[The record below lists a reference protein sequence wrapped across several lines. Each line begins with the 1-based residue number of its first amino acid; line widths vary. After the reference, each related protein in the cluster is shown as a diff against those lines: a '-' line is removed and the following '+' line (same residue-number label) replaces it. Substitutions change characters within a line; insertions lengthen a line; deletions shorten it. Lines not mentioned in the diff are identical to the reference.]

1 MALKYCPQGI
11 MSMTPFRLENRE
23 QYLRWRDE
31 KLENAATSIDELI
44 VEVENP
50 RDLSS
55 REYGAILRRCI
66 DSNMAIYVSPSGND
80 PDRGIVHALA
90 RQMGLR
96 AIDNNW
102 LGDEDGLTSLT
113 TQDDADHAG
122 YIPYSNRPIKWHTDG
137 YYNPPERQVRGLL
150 LHCVESAE
158 RGGANALLDHEIAW
172 LLLREKEPAYIE
184 ALMQPDAMTIPARE
198 RDGTV
203 VRKAETGP
211 VFSVDPVTGNLH
223 MRYTARTRS
232 IEWKDDPVTREA
244 VRELAAILDSDLPY
258 IIRGRLEPGMGLICN
273 NVLHD
278 REGFDDSPRK
288 KRLLY
293 RARYYDRI
301 ANTDV

>member
-11 MSMTPFRLENRE
+11 MSMTPFQLENRE

-31 KLENAATSIDELI
+31 KLENAATSIAELI

-102 LGDEDGLTSLT
+102 LGDDDGLTSLM

>member
-1 MALKYCPQGI
+1 

-31 KLENAATSIDELI
+31 KLANAATSIDELI
-44 VEVENP
+44 VEVDDP

-55 REYGAILRRCI
+55 REYGAILRRCL
-66 DSNMAIYVSPSGND
+66 DNNMAIYVSASGTD
-80 PDRGIVHALA
+80 PDRSIPHALA

-96 AIDNNW
+96 HIDNNW

-113 TQDDADHAG
+113 IQDDADHAG

-137 YYNPPERQVRGLL
+137 YYNPPERQIRGLL
-150 LHCVESAE
+150 LHCVQSAE

-172 LLLREKEPAYIE
+172 LLLREKDPAYIE

-198 RDGTV
+198 RDGKV
-203 VRKAETGP
+203 VRKAEAGP
-211 VFSVDPVTGNLH
+211 VFSVDPITGNLH

-232 IEWKDDPVTREA
+232 IEWRDDPVTREA
-244 VRELAAILDSDLPY
+244 VRELVAILESDLSY

-278 REGFDDSPRK
+278 REGFEDSPRK

>member
-1 MALKYCPQGI
+1 MALKHCPQGI
-11 MSMTPFRLENRE
+11 ASMSPFYLENE
-23 QYLRWRDE
+23 VQYLRWRDE
-31 KLENAATSIDELI
+31 KLAHAATSLEELV
-44 VEVENP
+44 VEVRDP

-66 DSNMAIYVSPSGND
+66 DNNMAIYVSPLADD
-80 PDRGIVHALA
+80 PDRSIPHALA
-90 RQMGLR
+90 RQFGLR
-96 AIDNNW
+96 QIDRNW
-102 LGDEDGLTSLT
+102 LGDDDGLTSLT
-113 TQDDADHAG
+113 TQEDHDHRG

-137 YYNPPERQVRGLL
+137 YYNPPQRQIRGLL
-150 LHCVESAE
+150 LHCVQRAE
-158 RGGANALLDHEIAW
+158 RGGGNALLDHEIAW
-172 LLLREKEPAYIE
+172 LLLREKNLEYIR
-184 ALMQPDAMTIPARE
+184 ALMAPDAMTIPARE
-198 RDGTV
+198 RDGKI

-211 VFSVDPVTGNLH
+211 VFSVDPQTGNLH

-232 IEWKDDPVTREA
+232 IEWRDDPATRAA
-244 VRELAAILDSDLPY
+244 VKELETILSSDLPY

-278 REGFDDSPRK
+278 REGFEDGPER

>member
-1 MALKYCPQGI
+1 MLKHCPQGI
-11 MSMTPFRLENRE
+11 QSMSPFYPENRD

-31 KLENAATSIDELI
+31 KLERAATSLDDLI
-44 VEVENP
+44 VEVKDP

-66 DSNMAIYVSPSGND
+66 DNNMAIYASAPNED
-80 PDRGIVHALA
+80 PDRAIPHALA
-90 RQMGLR
+90 RQLGLQR
-96 AIDNNW
+96 IDHNW

-113 TQDDADHAG
+113 TNDDTDHSG

-137 YYNPPERQVRGLL
+137 YYNPADRQIHGLL
-150 LHCVESAE
+150 LHCVRSAE
-158 RGGANALLDHEIAW
+158 SGGANALLDHEIAW
-172 LLLREKEPAYIE
+172 LLLREQNPAYIT
-184 ALMQPDAMTIPARE
+184 ALMAPDAMTIPARE
-198 RDGTV
+198 RNGEV
-203 VRKAETGP
+203 LRKAETGP
-211 VFSVDPVTGNLH
+211 VFSVDQETGNLH

-232 IEWKDDPVTREA
+232 IEWKDDEITRAA
-244 VRELAAILDSDLPY
+244 VAALADILDSDSPY
-258 IIRGRLEPGMGLICN
+258 IMRGRLESGMGLICN

-278 REGFDDSPRK
+278 REGFDDSPQR

>member
-1 MALKYCPQGI
+1 
-11 MSMTPFRLENRE
+11 MSPFYLENQE

-31 KLENAATSIDELI
+31 KLEHVATSLDDLV
-44 VEVENP
+44 VEVDDP
-50 RDLSS
+50 LDLSS
-55 REYGAILRRCI
+55 REFGAILRRCI
-66 DSNMAIYVSPSGND
+66 DNNMAIYASPTRDD
-80 PDRGIVHALA
+80 PDRSIPHALA
-90 RQMGLR
+90 RQLGLR
-96 AIDNNW
+96 HIDHNW

-113 TQDDADHAG
+113 TNEDTDHKG

-137 YYNPPERQVRGLL
+137 YYNPPERQIHGLL
-150 LHCVESAE
+150 LHCVQSAE

-172 LLLREKEPAYIE
+172 LLLREQNPDFIT
-184 ALMQPDAMTIPARE
+184 ALMAPDAMTIPARE
-198 RDGTV
+198 CNGEV

-211 VFSVDPVTGNLH
+211 VFSIDPATGNLH

-232 IEWKDDPVTREA
+232 IEWKDDAVTAAA
-244 VRELAAILDSDLPY
+244 VQALVEILESDTPY

-278 REGFDDSPRK
+278 RGGFEDGPQH

>member
-31 KLENAATSIDELI
+31 KLENAATSLDELI

>member
-1 MALKYCPQGI
+1 MALKHCPQGI
-11 MSMTPFRLENRE
+11 QNMSPFYLENQE

-31 KLENAATSIDELI
+31 KLEHAATSLDDLV
-44 VEVENP
+44 VEVDNP
-50 RDLSS
+50 LDLSS

-66 DSNMAIYVSPSGND
+66 DSNMAIYASPETD
-80 PDRGIVHALA
+80 DLDRNIPHALA
-90 RQMGLR
+90 RQLGLR
-96 AIDNNW
+96 HIDHNW

-113 TQDDADHAG
+113 TNDDPDHKG
-122 YIPYSNRPIKWHTDG
+122 YIPYSSCPIKWHTDG
-137 YYNPPERQVRGLL
+137 YYNPPDRQIHGLL
-150 LHCVESAE
+150 LHCVQSAE

-172 LLLREKEPAYIE
+172 MLLREQNPEFIT
-184 ALMQPDAMTIPARE
+184 ALMAPDAMTIPARE
-198 RDGTV
+198 RNGEV
-203 VRKAETGP
+203 LRKAETGP
-211 VFSVDPVTGNLH
+211 VFSVDPATGNLH

-232 IEWKDDPVTREA
+232 IEWKDDALTAAA
-244 VRELAAILDSDLPY
+244 VQALVDILESDTPH

-278 REGFDDSPRK
+278 REGFEDSPRH

>member
-211 VFSVDPVTGNLH
+211 VFSVDPATGNLH

>member
-1 MALKYCPQGI
+1 MALKFCPQGI

-23 QYLRWRDE
+23 QYLHWRDE
-31 KLENAATSIDELI
+31 KLANAATSIGELI
-44 VEVENP
+44 VEIGDP

-55 REYGAILRRCI
+55 REYGAILRRCL
-66 DSNMAIYVSPSGND
+66 DNNMAIYVSAVGDD
-80 PDRGIVHALA
+80 PDRGIPHALA
-90 RQMGLR
+90 RQMGLS

-137 YYNPPERQVRGLL
+137 YYNPPERQIRGLL
-150 LHCVESAE
+150 LHCVQSAE
-158 RGGANALLDHEIAW
+158 HGGANALLDHEIAW
-172 LLLREKEPAYIE
+172 LLLREKNPAYIE

-198 RDGTV
+198 RDGKI

-244 VRELAAILDSDLPY
+244 VRELVAILESGLPY

-278 REGFDDSPRK
+278 REGFEDSPRK